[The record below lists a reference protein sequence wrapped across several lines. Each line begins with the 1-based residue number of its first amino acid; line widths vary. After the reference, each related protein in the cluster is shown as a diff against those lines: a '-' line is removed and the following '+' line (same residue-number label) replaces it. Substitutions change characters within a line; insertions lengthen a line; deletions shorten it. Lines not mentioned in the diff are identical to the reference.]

1 MATCNNCGA
10 YIDNSSGDCPRCKRH
25 NTPSELNEAEERR
38 QRENEEWRKRRSGS
52 SSNSSSSSSSGVY
65 TDKTTVWP
73 LILVGFLVVALVGF
87 IWTFIS
93 YNGAE
98 KDLWEELAVADMTV
112 RSAEEYQTYL
122 LGLENESETWSISC
136 TTKKS
141 GYFAYILPSE
151 EKSYYISS
159 RTVDGVTTLHFSFEG
174 ENLETGLADGE
185 YVLTTLEGVPVLI
198 DTEEKLIY
206 KQGTQ
211 RYDSCADKLKAITHD
226 GIYNE
231 LFAKVSGGE
240 HGTNGTDSLPR
251 EFVRKDKATIYS
263 YMLEKE
269 PTKVSGGQVEAVVEH
284 SEGKLRDVYRFSYS
298 DSASELDLE
307 GYSYY
312 DENANA
318 ADQSQLEKLFATT
331 ERAGGMLTWFEN
343 DEAVLRVT
351 VDVFPDG
358 YEFKFRD
365 EGTSFEKNAVYRV
378 NTTDKTLTK
387 ITENDNGDEVE
398 TKMPLSKHQSDYD
411 YLLTLVPETY
421 IANIMDM
428 SKAEEKSG
436 FLGIEKK
443 YVMTD
448 DSGTV
453 IAELATSSGKLKGMY
468 HYISETERVEIG
480 LK

>member
-1 MATCNNCGA
+1 MSEPFKAFRCSKCGQPTGTMGLCDNCAQKASIASINNNNA
-10 YIDNSSGDCPRCKRH
+10 S
-25 NTPSELNEAEERR
+25 A
-38 QRENEEWRKRRSGS
+38 RS
-52 SSNSSSSSSSGVY
+52 SSSSSSSGSSGGF
-65 TDKTTVWP
+65 TGSTEKRP
-73 LILVGFLVVALVGF
+73 LWALIVCCLLV
-87 IWTFIS
+87 IS
-93 YNGAE
+93 LITGIITYIKYNAAE
-98 KDLWEELAVADMTV
+98 KELWEEPAVAEMTS
-112 RSAEEYQTYL
+112 RSAEAYENYL
-122 LGLENESETWSISC
+122 LGSDDESALWSIRC
-136 TTKKS
+136 TTRKS
-141 GYFAYILPSE
+141 GFIAYMLPKGQ
-151 EKSYYISS
+151 KSYYISCS
-159 RTVDGVTTLHFSFEG
+159 SVNGITSYRFTFEG
-174 ENLETGLADGE
+174 ENLGTGLADGE
-185 YVLTTLEGVPVLI
+185 YVLTTLEGVQVLI

-206 KQGTQ
+206 KKGTQ

-251 EFVRKDKATIYS
+251 EFVRKDKATVYS

-312 DENANA
+312 DENADA
-318 ADQSQLEKLFATT
+318 ADQTQLEKLFATT

-365 EGTSFEKNAVYRV
+365 EGTSFEKNAIYRV

-398 TKMPLSKHQSDYD
+398 TKMPLSKHQKDYD